1 MCCLMSYCFIPK
13 FILLYTLIYNGFEL
27 LCSKGTSGNCF
38 TENNAIDLSELTFE

>member
-1 MCCLMSYCFIPK
+1 MSYCFIPK
-13 FILLYTLIYNGFEL
+13 LLYTLIYNGFEL